1 MKSQACASKIMCKF
15 IVWILVWAAN
25 IKLLIYFDMKLWNQI
40 SLSLSIADD
49 LKHML
54 EFLLID
60 WNQNSSEI
68 DIIEMQFAQL
78 LNLDQDIYLSQE
90 TFDILRG
97 LSIFLGIYSYHSFL
111 WKDVANINCQRRT
124 QDFF

>member
-15 IVWILVWAAN
+15 VVWILVWAAN
-25 IKLLIYFDMKLWNQI
+25 ITLLIYFDMKLWNQI

-68 DIIEMQFAQL
+68 DIIEMQLAQL

-97 LSIFLGIYSYHSFL
+97 LSIFLGIYTYHSFL
-111 WKDVANINCQRRT
+111 
-124 QDFF
+124 